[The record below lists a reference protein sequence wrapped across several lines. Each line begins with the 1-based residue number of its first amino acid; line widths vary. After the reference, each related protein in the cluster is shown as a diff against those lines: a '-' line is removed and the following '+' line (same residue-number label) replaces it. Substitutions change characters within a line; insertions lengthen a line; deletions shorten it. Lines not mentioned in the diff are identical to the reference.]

1 MVRFLFEKKKLDDML
16 SEFTSG
22 WKIESKGFVLSKN
35 PFSIQFETKHP
46 KHLDKHIHD
55 LKKSS

>member
-1 MVRFLFEKKKLDDML
+1 ML

-22 WKIESKGFVLSKN
+22 WKIESKGFFFLSKN
-35 PFSIQFETKHP
+35 SFSIQFDTKHP